1 MRGLKQAVHSDPVVR
16 VRAGRSSIR
25 RFVDRALPA
34 LGITAAGLFATP
46 ATAAPLK
53 TLTLEGQLL
62 TVAGSPVP
70 DGDYIVRV
78 SFYAD
83 KGAAKAEF
91 SELTTVKLEKGGFVV
106 TLGLSQALPAEALTG
121 GTAGWIGIQVGSDPE
136 LPRLPISHVAYAFRA
151 ENAAALS
158 CTGCIET
165 SHLASSVLEAYAKKT
180 ELAFAKADQKCQ
192 DGEAVAGVDADGKVQ
207 CVPAKTYSGADF
219 ATADQACKVGE
230 LVSGIGKDGA
240 VVCAADTDTTYSGK
254 DFAVSSQKCGD
265 GFLVSGLDAD
275 GKVVCTKDADTT
287 YTGTDFAKS
296 GQSCQAGMVV
306 SAIDKDGVVT
316 CQTVKVYTGGD
327 FVVSDQKC
335 DPTFVVAGVTAQG
348 KLVCAKDGGATYDG
362 KDFAVSNQ
370 KCDPGQVVTGV
381 DAAGK
386 VTCAADKDTV
396 KTYDGKDFAVSNQKC
411 DPGQVVTGV
420 DAAGKVTCA
429 ADKDTVKIYDGST
442 FATSSQACGAG
453 QVVIGI
459 NGSGKVTCA
468 ADKDTDTK
476 YTAGTGL
483 SLSGTAFALNTS
495 YTDGRYVNAGAV
507 GSVTGAMVK
516 DGDLTG
522 ADLKNG
528 SVTAASIANE
538 TLTGTQIK
546 NGSISAADIANS
558 TITGTQIKNLS
569 VTAADIANETLTGT
583 QIKNGSLTASDIAS
597 ETITT
602 TQVKNGSLTAADIAN
617 ETITGTQIKNG
628 SISASDIASSTITG
642 TQIKN
647 GSIGYADVATS
658 QIQRRVTGTCGAGFA
673 ITAIAENGTVSCESS
688 DYAGKVSASVA
699 NGNWYRIGSLPAG
712 DSASGVFTLVDKSY
726 RSQARIRV
734 SMSRGYDAT
743 SNVELLSHPREG
755 TLVFEKIRILENS
768 ASTAM
773 YVDVKVKAN
782 ASADAFL
789 SPEPHI
795 EGWKLEGLTLLGT
808 SDTVSGYNARIFD
821 LDNTKV
827 VGDNVPRLTIDRNGH
842 TKLGG
847 NLSGSA
853 ASDAVRIQTKSGY
866 VDIGPQNTDWV
877 HFGTDRAKFYF
888 AKRIHVDE
896 GVVSSYDEDL
906 YLQTAG
912 TTRIRISNSNGNVGI
927 GTNPSSSYKLYVNG
941 AAYTNG
947 AHYVKGAVTATNA
960 SRFDGGIGIGVNASS
975 SYKLY
980 VNGNVRASNYYVGS
994 STLESYIVSVV
1005 NNRCR
1010 LYVGHSDNNASSYYR
1025 YAYMTGDAESSG
1037 YNNGSGGG
1045 GYGVYASSWAWV
1057 KLSGDVGGDDR
1068 IFFKFVCS
1076 TSY

>member
-1 MRGLKQAVHSDPVVR
+1 MRGLKQAVHSDLVVR
-16 VRAGRSSIR
+16 ASTGRSSIR
-25 RFVDRALPA
+25 RFVDRALPV
-34 LGITAAGLFATP
+34 LGFAAAGLFASP

-83 KGAAKAEF
+83 KVSAKAEF
-91 SELTTVKLEKGGFVV
+91 SELTTVKLDKGGFVV
-106 TLGLSQALPAEALTG
+106 TLGLSQALPSEALTG

-151 ENAAALS
+151 ENAAALA

-165 SHLASSVLEAYAKKT
+165 SHLASTVLEAYAKKS

-192 DGEAVAGVDADGKVQ
+192 EGEAVAGVDADGKVQ

-219 ATADQACKVGE
+219 ASADQACKVGE

-240 VVCAADTDTTYSGK
+240 VLCAADTDTTYTGK

-287 YTGTDFAKS
+287 YTGTHFAKS

-316 CQTVKVYTGGD
+316 CETVKVYTGGD
-327 FVVSDQKC
+327 FTLSNQKC
-335 DPTFVVAGVTAQG
+335 DPTFVVAGVTADG

-362 KDFAVSNQ
+362 KDFAVSDQ
-370 KCDPGQVVTGV
+370 KCGPGQVVTGV

-386 VTCAADKDTV
+386 L
-396 KTYDGKDFAVSNQKC
+396 
-411 DPGQVVTGV
+411 
-420 DAAGKVTCA
+420 
-429 ADKDTVKIYDGST
+429 
-442 FATSSQACGAG
+442 
-453 QVVIGI
+453 
-459 NGSGKVTCA
+459 TCA

-476 YTAGTGL
+476 YSGANFAVSKQACAAGQVVIGIDAAGKVSCATDKDTNTTYSAGTGL
-483 SLSGTAFALNTS
+483 SLSNNAFALNTG
-495 YTDGRYVNAGAV
+495 YTDGRYVNV
-507 GSVTGAMVK
+507 GQANSITGAMVK
-516 DGDLTG
+516 DGELTG
-522 ADLKNG
+522 SDLKNA
-528 SVTAASIANE
+528 SVTASDIANE

-546 NGSISAADIANS
+546 NGSISAADIA
-558 TITGTQIKNLS
+558 
-569 VTAADIANETLTGT
+569 
-583 QIKNGSLTASDIAS
+583 
-597 ETITT
+597 
-602 TQVKNGSLTAADIAN
+602 
-617 ETITGTQIKNG
+617 
-628 SISASDIASSTITG
+628 SSTITG

-647 GSIGYADVATS
+647 ASIGYVDVATS
-658 QIQRRVTGTCGAGFA
+658 QIQRRVTGTCAAGFA

-712 DSASGVFTLVDKSY
+712 DSASGVFTLVDKSS

-743 SNVELLSHPREG
+743 SNVELLSHPREN
-755 TLVFEKIRILENS
+755 TLVFEKIRVLES
-768 ASTAM
+768 STTKPM

-795 EGWKLEGLTLLGT
+795 ESWKLEALTLQGT
-808 SDTVSGYNARIFD
+808 SDSVTGYSARIFD

-827 VGDNVPRLTIDRNGH
+827 IGDNVPRLTIDRNGH
-842 TKLGG
+842 TTFGG
-847 NLSGSA
+847 YLTGNRTAG
-853 ASDAVRIQTKSGY
+853 AVRFQTSSGY
-866 VDIGPQNTDWV
+866 VEVGPQNADYA
-877 HFGTDRAKFYF
+877 HFYTDRSKYYF
-888 AKRIHVDE
+888 NKRIMVDE
-896 GVVSSYDEDL
+896 GVVSSHNEDL

-912 TTRIRISNSNGNVGI
+912 NTRIHVSNSNGNVGI
-927 GTNPSSSYKLYVNG
+927 GAAPSSSYKLYVNG

-980 VNGNVRASNYYVGS
+980 VSGNVRASNYYVGS
-994 STLESYIVSVV
+994 STLENYIIDTV
-1005 NNRCR
+1005 NKRCR
-1010 LYVGHSDNNASSYYR
+1010 MWLGQGDNNASVYSR
-1025 YAYMTGDAESSG
+1025 YAYVQGDG
-1037 YNNGSGGG
+1037 TRG
-1045 GYGVYASSWAWV
+1045 GYTEYGTYSTTWAYVGLTGGVDDNDRLFIRFNCSS
-1057 KLSGDVGGDDR
+1057 
-1068 IFFKFVCS
+1068 
-1076 TSY
+1076 SY